1 LAVAP
6 AKGWRLQVVRA
17 FGIPVYLHFS
27 WVIVFGL
34 IASTLA
40 TGYFPTLVP
49 DLPWRSYWLL
59 GLLASLLLFASIL
72 VHEMAH
78 AVVARAAGL
87 EIRSITLFLFGGV
100 AEMAQDPED
109 GRTELRIAVA
119 GPLVSFALAAL
130 FGLAAASSVG
140 LPPAL
145 RSVSRY
151 LAWLNVLIA
160 VFNLVPAFP
169 LDGGRIL
176 RGLLWRSM
184 GRTRATRAAALAG
197 SAFALFL
204 TLSGVFALLNGL
216 SLAGIWYIALGWFLQ
231 QASGSAHD
239 RARLDEMLGGI
250 TVREIMLSQVET
262 LPADITLAEASQ
274 HFIRSGYG
282 SYPVSRG
289 DVVVGLLCLRD
300 LLRIPAA
307 RRAEV
312 PVQSAMRP
320 LSPAIVVGPAEP
332 LLTALAKVAQGDAG
346 RLLVLDED
354 RLVGLV
360 TMSAV
365 LRQVAVRQK
374 LAA

>member
-1 LAVAP
+1 VAP
-6 AKGWRLQVVRA
+6 SRGGRLRIVRA

-49 DLPWRSYWLL
+49 DRPSRSYWLM

-100 AEMAQDPED
+100 AEMARDPED
-109 GRTELRIAVA
+109 GWTELRIAAA
-119 GPLVSFALAAL
+119 GPIVSFALAAV

-151 LAWLNVLIA
+151 LAWVNVLIA
-160 VFNLVPAFP
+160 TFNLVPAFP

-184 GRTRATRAAALAG
+184 GRTRATRAAAGAG
-197 SAFALFL
+197 AAFAFFL
-204 TLSGVFALLNGL
+204 MLSGVVALLNGM

-231 QASGSAHD
+231 QASGGAHD
-239 RARLDEMLGGI
+239 RARLDEMLGGT
-250 TVREIMLSQVET
+250 TVREVMLTQVET

-274 HFIRSGYG
+274 HFIRTGYG

-289 DVVVGLLCLRD
+289 GRVVGLLCLRD
-300 LLRIPAA
+300 LLRIPVTG
-307 RRAEV
+307 RAETS
-312 PVQSAMRP
+312 VQGAMRP
-320 LSPAIVVGPAEP
+320 LSPAIVVGPEQP
-332 LLTALAKVAQGDAG
+332 LLTALAKIAQGDTA
-346 RLLVLDED
+346 RLLVLED
-354 RLVGLV
+354 DQLVGLV

-365 LRQVAVRQK
+365 LRQIAVRQK